1 MASLAKTLMD
11 TYSAEERRWQKLVD
25 TEDDQI
31 LCMDIAFAYSNAES
45 MVNNLMHGRHD
56 SEWVPQFVRIMRER
70 ASEERPEV
78 AEHFELI
85 ATLAEDSIS

>member
-1 MASLAKTLMD
+1 MAILAKTLMD
-11 TYSAEERRWQKLVD
+11 VYSAEERRWQELMD
-25 TEDDQI
+25 TEEDQI

-45 MVNNLMHGRHD
+45 MVNNLMHGRRD
-56 SEWVPQFVRIMRER
+56 SDWVPQFVRIMRER
-70 ASEERPEV
+70 AAEERPEV